1 MINKKTLPLFLI
13 LAFFISSCSGTALVS
28 SWKTEAQ
35 PKQYS
40 KVGVLVLTSSKVAR
54 SVMERAM
61 VQDFKDKGINA
72 TTTMAI
78 FPSVKADGLV
88 VNRSEEETKAFMQT
102 KLDEAGIDA
111 IIVLVMKKREK
122 KEGYGQRANS
132 TRYFGNYNSYYGYMG
147 YNITQIST
155 PGYYGSSTKYFVES
169 NLYDIESS
177 EMIYSAQTK
186 TKDPSNVKKEVEHL
200 VSLVVNDIVKKKA
213 ISTK

>member
-1 MINKKTLPLFLI
+1 
-13 LAFFISSCSGTALVS
+13 
-28 SWKTEAQ
+28 
-35 PKQYS
+35 
-40 KVGVLVLTSSKVAR
+40 
-54 SVMERAM
+54 
-61 VQDFKDKGINA
+61 
-72 TTTMAI
+72 
-78 FPSVKADGLV
+78 
-88 VNRSEEETKAFMQT
+88 MQT